1 MPMIADIDIWR
12 TAALLVK
19 QHREEARIIAGQ
31 RADELFEAGDYE
43 GAAVWRLI
51 VKTIE
56 ELTRAK
62 PAEGEQVN

>member
-1 MPMIADIDIWR
+1 MIADIDIWR

-19 QHREEARIIAGQ
+19 QHREDARIVAGQ
-31 RADELFEAGDYE
+31 RADERFEAGDYE
-43 GAAVWRLI
+43 SAAVWRLI

-62 PAEGEQVN
+62 PGKGELVN

>member
-1 MPMIADIDIWR
+1 MIADIDIWR

-19 QHREEARIIAGQ
+19 QHREDARIVAGQ

-56 ELTRAK
+56 ELVRIK
-62 PAEGEQVN
+62 PADGERVN